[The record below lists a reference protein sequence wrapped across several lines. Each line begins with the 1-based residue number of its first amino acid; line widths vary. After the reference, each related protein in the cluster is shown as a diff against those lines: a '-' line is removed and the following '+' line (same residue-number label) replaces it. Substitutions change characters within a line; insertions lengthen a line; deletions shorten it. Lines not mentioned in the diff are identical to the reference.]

1 MTCKSHGGA
10 HQLTKE
16 NHDKAIRGSI
26 RSGTQYAEVMLCP
39 CNMHKDDCPFAGQL
53 VDADR
58 YGSSV
63 PRCLPEQEL
72 FDAIVV
78 KFKTEYE
85 LDDVADMMMLNRLA
99 MTQVRLMR
107 GEKIIAK
114 YGEIVERTK
123 TNGDGSFESWYEQS
137 AASKTVD
144 GLDRRLQAWLKELQV
159 SRAARTWLQINN
171 HCQGGHNNRIKF

>member
-1 MTCKSHGGA
+1 
-10 HQLTKE
+10 
-16 NHDKAIRGSI
+16 
-26 RSGTQYAEVMLCP
+26 
-39 CNMHKDDCPFAGQL
+39 MHKDDCPFAGQL

-159 SRAARTWLQINN
+159 SRAARLGSNSTSTVKIDITTALSSNLSDEIIDVEFNEV
-171 HCQGGHNNRIKF
+171 KPEAE